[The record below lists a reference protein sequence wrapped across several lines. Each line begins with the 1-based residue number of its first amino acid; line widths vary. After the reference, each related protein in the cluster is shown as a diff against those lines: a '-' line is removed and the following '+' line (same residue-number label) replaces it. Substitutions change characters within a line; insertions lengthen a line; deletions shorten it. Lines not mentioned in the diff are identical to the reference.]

1 MISIHL
7 SSKKLEGRYPVD
19 LSKDKVRDLPS
30 HRERLHVFDK
40 HRVSQST
47 LHSHH
52 PHANPAPRIMFG
64 DTCQPIPKSD
74 HVRYSYMVGYTWL

>member
-30 HRERLHVFDK
+30 DRECLHVFDK

-52 PHANPAPRIMFG
+52 PSKHGASDNVWRHLPAH
-64 DTCQPIPKSD
+64 PK
-74 HVRYSYMVGYTWL
+74 VRSCKI